1 MTSADL
7 VSIEEHYGPDMPDRE
22 GFQYE
27 VEVWKTHCAAH
38 EQVGSVIEAL
48 LLADSEFF
56 PNVHEIFK
64 LILTL
69 PIGTVPC
76 ERSFSAM
83 RRLKDWS
90 RSTMKENRLC
100 GLALLYIHRDMD
112 VSRENIIKSYD
123 STGHWRIGQL
133 KI

>member
-7 VSIEEHYGPDMPDRE
+7 VSIEEHYRPDIPDRE
-22 GFQYE
+22 GFQYK

-38 EQVGSVIEAL
+38 EQGGPVIEAL
-48 LLADSEFF
+48 LLADSDFF

-69 PIGTVPC
+69 PIGAVPC

-83 RRLKDWS
+83 RWLKDWS
-90 RSTMKENRLC
+90 RSTMKEN
-100 GLALLYIHRDMD
+100 
-112 VSRENIIKSYD
+112 
-123 STGHWRIGQL
+123 
-133 KI
+133 